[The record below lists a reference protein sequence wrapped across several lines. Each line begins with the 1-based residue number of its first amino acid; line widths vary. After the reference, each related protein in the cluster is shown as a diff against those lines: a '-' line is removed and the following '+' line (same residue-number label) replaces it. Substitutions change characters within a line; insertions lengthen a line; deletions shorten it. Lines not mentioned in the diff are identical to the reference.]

1 MKIATART
9 KTSKR
14 WRTCEISWEAFLDS
28 LRTPMRTAETMR
40 EYKAMAKS
48 ERDRVKE
55 SAGGFVGGALTCG
68 QRKTEFVKERW
79 MITLD
84 ADDAVPKQWEKV
96 VALLDFRMCCYPTH
110 SSTEDQPRLR
120 WVIPT
125 DRAMTPD
132 EYPAV
137 SRLVASW
144 IGIETVDPTTHDL
157 ARLFFY
163 PSVPKDAPYELRE
176 QDGPLLSVD
185 EVLAT
190 YGDND
195 AWRDTTL
202 WPIAKK
208 ESEVRV
214 RNVQKAGD
222 PLEKPGI
229 VGLFCR
235 TYDVE
240 DAIAEFIPEVYT
252 PCEHNGRYT
261 YAGGSTFGGAIVYDD
276 GRFLYS
282 NHATDPC
289 CGMSVNAFDLVR
301 IHKFGQLDADA
312 GERTAVTNLP
322 SYKEMVRWASG
333 LDEVAKLQVAEGIA
347 RASDDFSDLLEGDEP
362 ADIHDPDWET
372 KLARDPKTGVVR
384 ETRTN
389 AKLYIRNL
397 PEFKDKLGYNP
408 MTDSITVCGDL
419 PWRKRR
425 RAVHKARAGVKKV
438 SKFDDIFG
446 DGTEWEGNRGA
457 EKEWQE
463 TDWPD
468 FYAHMEQYGFDTG
481 RNKVNGM
488 LDGAL
493 LSVALERTYHP
504 IKDPLKDL
512 EWDGVERLDTMFIRW
527 LGAED
532 NELNRVITRRW
543 MIAAVD
549 RIVRPGCQF
558 DQILITCGPQGLGKT
573 KMLRLLSRGFYTCS
587 IDDPSMSKGTA
598 EKLKGVWIVEFGELD
613 KVRKADQ
620 NTLKNF
626 ITATEDR
633 YRSAYARDAKTYK
646 RQCVFAGTSNNGAFL
661 RDDTGERRYWVMPVK
676 GIGDRGELRGFE
688 DEVDQLWA
696 EAAVRWK
703 ERMHEFR
710 EPGQTQDQVNL
721 YLYLKENHLEAE
733 MQKRREMYKLPDN
746 DRVDVLG
753 YLEMLRPANWYDMP
767 AYERRNFARGDWLGD
782 YETCTLRLDKVC
794 IKELKYE
801 LFDGRS
807 DKDLR
812 LGDIL
817 DSADGWKKGPKGR
830 NKAYASWSMPM
841 WVRIGSE
848 ADTGKDEE

>member
-144 IGIETVDPTTHDL
+144 IGIETIDPTTHDL

-195 AWRDTTL
+195 AWRDTAL

-214 RNVQKAGD
+214 RNIQKAGD

-301 IHKFGQLDADA
+301 IHKFGKLDEDA
-312 GERTAVTNLP
+312 GEGTAVTKLP
-322 SYKEMVRWASG
+322 SYREMVRWASG
-333 LDEVAKLQVAEGIA
+333 LEEVAKAQVAEGIA
-347 RASDDFSDLLEGDEP
+347 QMDADFSDLLSEETLEDG
-362 ADIHDPDWET
+362 DPDWEE
-372 KLARDPKTGVVR
+372 KLERDSKGEIKASR
-384 ETRTN
+384 NN
-389 AKLYIRNL
+389 AMLYIRNL
-397 PEFKDKLGYNP
+397 PDFKGKLGYNP
-408 MTDSITVCGDL
+408 MTDSITVTGDL
-419 PWRKRR
+419 PWRKRWR
-425 RAVHKARAGVKKV
+425 VMNQVRAGAKKV
-438 SKFDDIFG
+438 SKFDDVFG
-446 DGTEWEGNRGA
+446 EGYRGDDVPPGTENDWA
-457 EKEWQE
+457 EN
-463 TDWPD
+463 DWPD
-468 FYAHMEQYGFDTG
+468 FYAYMEKKGFDTG
-481 RNKVNGM
+481 KSKVNGM

-493 LSVALERTYHP
+493 LSVALEREYHP
-504 IKDPLKDL
+504 IKAPLEEL

-558 DQILITCGPQGLGKT
+558 DEILITCGPQGIGKT

-626 ITATEDR
+626 VTATMDR
-633 YRSAYARDAKTYK
+633 YRSAYARDAKTYP

-661 RDDTGERRYWVMPVK
+661 RDETGERRYWVMPVK
-676 GIGDRGELRGFE
+676 GRGDRGELKGFAE
-688 DEVDQLWA
+688 EVDQLWA
-696 EAAVRWK
+696 EAVVRWQ
-703 ERMHEFR
+703 ERMREFR
-710 EPGQTQDQVNL
+710 QPGQAMKDVNL
-721 YLYLKENHLEAE
+721 YLYLKEDKLEAE

-753 YLEMLRPANWYDMP
+753 YLEMLRPDNWYDMP
-767 AYERRNFARGDWLGD
+767 AYERRNFAQRTWLGD
-782 YETCTLRLDKVC
+782 YDACTMKLDKVC
-794 IKELKYE
+794 IKEIKFE
-801 LFDGRS
+801 LFGDRS

-812 LGDIL
+812 IGDIL
-817 DSADGWKKGPKGR
+817 DNAPGWKKGGKGR
-830 NKAYASWSMPM
+830 NSAYASWPMPM

-848 ADTGKDEE
+848 ADTDKDEE